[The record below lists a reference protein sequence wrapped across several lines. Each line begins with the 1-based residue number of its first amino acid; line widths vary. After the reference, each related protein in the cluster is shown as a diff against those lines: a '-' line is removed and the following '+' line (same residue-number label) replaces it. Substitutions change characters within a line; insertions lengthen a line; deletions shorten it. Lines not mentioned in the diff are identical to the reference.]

1 MDTSKL
7 SLRQAHRLFQV
18 GILLF
23 LLAALVGLAV
33 PHFAVPRLGLSA
45 HLLGILQ
52 GIFLVV
58 IGLLW
63 PKLRLSSA
71 IFRLVYWL
79 LIYGCFAA
87 LTANVL
93 AGVWGA
99 GNSMLPIAAGSAHGS
114 LLQEGIITISLRS
127 AAVALVTALILIL
140 WGLRVF
146 DFEHTSK

>member
-1 MDTSKL
+1 MDTSTL

-23 LLAALVGLAV
+23 LLAALAGLAV

-58 IGLLW
+58 VGLLW
-63 PKLRLSSA
+63 PKLRLGSA
-71 IFRLVYWL
+71 TSRLVFWL

-93 AGVWGA
+93 AGAWGA
-99 GNSMLPIAAGSAHGS
+99 GNSMLPRAAGSAHGN
-114 LLQEGIITISLRS
+114 LLQEGIIVISLRS
-127 AAVALVTALILIL
+127 AAVALVTALMLIL
-140 WGLRVF
+140 WGLRAF
-146 DFEHTSK
+146 DFEHMSK